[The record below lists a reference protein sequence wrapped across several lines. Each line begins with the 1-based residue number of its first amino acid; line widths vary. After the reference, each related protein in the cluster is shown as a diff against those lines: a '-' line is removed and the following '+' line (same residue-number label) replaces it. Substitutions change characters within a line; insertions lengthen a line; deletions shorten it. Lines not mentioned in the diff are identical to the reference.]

1 MVSKGDMDF
10 LWGYLARSL
19 KREEGSGRR
28 RWKGGGG
35 QGRDGWWRAGEGREN
50 KGVKGK
56 RRGFGY

>member
-10 LWGYLARSL
+10 LWGYLAKSL

-35 QGRDGWWRAGEGREN
+35 QGRDGWWRAGEGRKE
-50 KGVKGK
+50 
-56 RRGFGY
+56 